1 MLTWF
6 TENPLF
12 RMARQ
17 AVRLPH
23 IVLVIVLG
31 FAIAF
36 LSQFGAIPVFVAQI
50 MLYGFS
56 EGGINGPENVSA
68 ALSGLWMA
76 AQLIASF
83 GGIFLFL
90 WLWTKFF
97 EKRRFAS
104 LGLEKANALFRYLR
118 GLGIGVAMF
127 SGAVG
132 LLAVFGFVRIE
143 TGQPAMQGLP
153 ALGGVL
159 IVLIGWLVQG
169 AGEELLTRGWMLPVL
184 SVRYKPWLGIVV
196 SSLFF
201 AILHGLNPNLSLI
214 ALVNLTL
221 FGLFAAFYALR
232 EGSLWGVC
240 ALHSAWNWV
249 QGNIFGLEVSGSSA
263 GGGTL
268 FNLLE
273 TGPDWFTGGPFGPEG
288 GLAVSALLLFG
299 MAIIFL
305 WPAPP
310 QETGPEFGEA

>member
-1 MLTWF
+1 
-6 TENPLF
+6 
-12 RMARQ
+12 
-17 AVRLPH
+17 
-23 IVLVIVLG
+23 
-31 FAIAF
+31 
-36 LSQFGAIPVFVAQI
+36 
-50 MLYGFS
+50 
-56 EGGINGPENVSA
+56 
-68 ALSGLWMA
+68 MA

-240 ALHSAWNWV
+240 ALHSAWNWA

-263 GGGTL
+263 GVGL

-273 TGPDWFTGGPFGPEG
+273 TGPDWFTGAP
-288 GLAVSALLLFG
+288 LARKAD
-299 MAIIFL
+299 
-305 WPAPP
+305 WP
-310 QETGPEFGEA
+310 